1 MPTSRTTTTLSQVPA
16 VCEAVEAWL
25 GNVLARHLRS
35 KGSGV
40 TPATRGC
47 DEGPITM
54 MDMNA
59 SKRLAQNGESDSGTA
74 SPGFRAS
81 QGPDT

>member
-47 DEGPITM
+47 DARPITM
-54 MDMNA
+54 M
-59 SKRLAQNGESDSGTA
+59 ESDSANDQQEISIG
-74 SPGFRAS
+74 GW
-81 QGPDT
+81 G